1 MTQSPTLYE
10 FAGGRDA
17 IDRLADA
24 HYRRCL
30 ADPVLSQVFGSVG
43 SSTHAAHL
51 ADWFTEVL
59 GGPKAYTEHH
69 GGHEGLLR
77 HHAGR
82 DIAEHQRARFVEVF
96 FEASDEVGLPADA
109 RFRARL
115 REYLEW
121 GTAIAVDVSR
131 EDPAEIASDDP
142 VPVWDWGP
150 EGPPEA
156 R

>member
-1 MTQSPTLYE
+1 MPQTLYA
-10 FAGGRDA
+10 FAGGHDA
-17 IDRLADA
+17 IRRLAHA

-30 ADPVLSQVFGSVG
+30 EDPLLSQVFGAG
-43 SSTHAAHL
+43 SPTHADHL
-51 ADWFTEVL
+51 ADWLAEVL
-59 GGPKAYTEHH
+59 GGPPHYTEQH

-82 DIAEHQRARFVEVF
+82 RITEPQRARFVEVF
-96 FEASDEVGLPADA
+96 LAASDEAGLPADP
-109 RFRARL
+109 RFRERV

-131 EDPAEIASDDP
+131 ADPEDISSDEP

-150 EGPPEA
+150 QGAPTSS
-156 R
+156 